1 MPTIVRHNPSGK
13 HYILLGAGYSQ
24 WATARPNRF
33 FGDLFPLQSEGQA
46 RLVCLCDAQGKI
58 EWSYADRIT
67 VIAVDDQSPQAAL
80 ANFQTRPPIED
91 KSK

>member
-13 HYILLGAGYSQ
+13 HYILLVAGYSK

-33 FGDLFPLQSEGQA
+33 FGDLFPHQSEGQA

-67 VIAVDDQSPQAAL
+67 VIATDGQAPAEAL
-80 ANFQTRPPIED
+80 AAYQDRGTD
-91 KSK
+91 KG